1 MTLKDKL
8 RLSSKVWQALFGKS
22 RTRSRRI
29 LDRVFDSLRAYNFT
43 ANWSAHAAQAN
54 GKASGA
60 DDASSIDLSN
70 PLYEYFDS
78 HVEGRGIWKWAHYFE
93 AYHRHLSKFIGREVH
108 IVEIGIFSGGSLD
121 MWKHYFGAQCHVY
134 GVDIEPACKNYEAD
148 RTKIFIGDQAD
159 RKFWKG
165 FREAVP
171 AVDIVID
178 DGGHLPEQQ
187 IVSLEEML
195 PHIRRGGVYLCEDV
209 HGIHGAFTAYTLGLA
224 DSLNAFKESGELSS
238 FQQDIHSVHLYPFLA
253 VIEKCAR
260 PREAFSSQ
268 RRGTQW
274 APFADRCAAW
284 TSERESAT

>member
-1 MTLKDKL
+1 MKLKDKI
-8 RLSSKVWQALFGKS
+8 RLSSKVGRALFGKS
-22 RTRSRRI
+22 RARSRRI
-29 LDRVFDSLRAYNFT
+29 LDRVFDSLRAYSFT
-43 ANWSAHAAQAN
+43 NRWSARDTGGT
-54 GKASGA
+54 GKSSDAGA
-60 DDASSIDLSN
+60 CSPELPN
-70 PLYEYFDS
+70 PLRTYFDS
-78 HVEGRGIWKWAHYFE
+78 HVEGRGIWKWTHYFE
-93 AYHRHLSKFIGREVH
+93 VYHRHLSKFIGREVH

-121 MWKHYFGAQCHVY
+121 MWKNYFGGQCHVY

-159 RKFWKG
+159 PKFWRA

-171 AVDIVID
+171 TVDIVID

-187 IVSLEEML
+187 IISLEEML

-209 HGIHGAFTAYTLGLA
+209 HGVHGAFAAYAFGLA
-224 DSLNAFKESGELSS
+224 DSLNAFKESGEPSS

-260 PREAFSSQ
+260 PQEAFSSL

-274 APFADRCAAW
+274 APFADRCTAW
-284 TSERESAT
+284 ISRR